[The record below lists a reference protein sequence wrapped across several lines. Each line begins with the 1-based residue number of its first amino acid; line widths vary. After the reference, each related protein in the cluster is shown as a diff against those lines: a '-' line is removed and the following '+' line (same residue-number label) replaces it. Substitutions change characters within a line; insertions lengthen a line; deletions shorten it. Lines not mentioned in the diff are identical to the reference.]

1 MTIKT
6 TDCSME
12 VRSYRFLQVI
22 MTIQSKLPNFKSPCI
37 LWETV
42 CSTAYPHLLDVLKII
57 GIFPTYPEDDRAIED
72 STTRK
77 DHTGPT
83 KPNFRLL
90 HLKSGTGNQ
99 QLCAAVHIEHI
110 DSAATNG
117 YICLSYVWGTDIST
131 EHIKIDENEISIH
144 ASLLTSLRHIR
155 NPHDTLVLW
164 VDALYVDQN
173 DPDEKASQIANL
185 GEIYS
190 RCSLVYRWLGAPP
203 NHIPTT
209 GDPFQ
214 WFQHFSDNKQHHE
227 MAGYHKAN
235 SVRIRFEENSEF
247 NDLWDRFL
255 LIANSTWFT
264 RVWTVQEAVLS
275 PDHVLCYG
283 NWRSSLDRLI
293 SARRSHIGNG
303 YRCMMGPKFG
313 SDHFNLPSWVPDL
326 SATIPLV
333 EIEAVIRRI
342 SSFTLYE
349 ASGSKFGNFQIQ
361 GAELSVSG
369 RWVDTISTIGFLFPT
384 DNVSAEVLKNIL
396 MNWKALCEKIGTCRE
411 ASLRMALSGFICASK
426 IDDRVS
432 LNGRRCGWR
441 QIKTHDLPSMEEWSQ
456 FLGGDVWALQEE
468 YRRAVEIASTGRCF
482 YITKTGKIGLCYP
495 HVKTGDQVWVLK
507 NFNSPFVLRKV
518 GSESNNTRVFRFI
531 GDCYLDG
538 TVDEEAV
545 KATKKGSCI
554 TLV

>member
-1 MTIKT
+1 
-6 TDCSME
+6 
-12 VRSYRFLQVI
+12 
-22 MTIQSKLPNFKSPCI
+22 
-37 LWETV
+37 
-42 CSTAYPHLLDVLKII
+42 
-57 GIFPTYPEDDRAIED
+57 
-72 STTRK
+72 
-77 DHTGPT
+77 
-83 KPNFRLL
+83 
-90 HLKSGTGNQ
+90 
-99 QLCAAVHIEHI
+99 
-110 DSAATNG
+110 
-117 YICLSYVWGTDIST
+117 
-131 EHIKIDENEISIH
+131 
-144 ASLLTSLRHIR
+144 
-155 NPHDTLVLW
+155 
-164 VDALYVDQN
+164 
-173 DPDEKASQIANL
+173 
-185 GEIYS
+185 
-190 RCSLVYRWLGAPP
+190 
-203 NHIPTT
+203 
-209 GDPFQ
+209 
-214 WFQHFSDNKQHHE
+214 
-227 MAGYHKAN
+227 
-235 SVRIRFEENSEF
+235 
-247 NDLWDRFL
+247 
-255 LIANSTWFT
+255 
-264 RVWTVQEAVLS
+264 
-275 PDHVLCYG
+275 
-283 NWRSSLDRLI
+283 
-293 SARRSHIGNG
+293 
-303 YRCMMGPKFG
+303 MGPKFG

-369 RWVDTISTIGFLFPT
+369 
-384 DNVSAEVLKNIL
+384 
-396 MNWKALCEKIGTCRE
+396 RE

>member
-1 MTIKT
+1 
-6 TDCSME
+6 
-12 VRSYRFLQVI
+12 

-190 RCSLVYRWLGAPP
+190 RCSLVYIWLGAPP

-293 SARRSHIGNG
+293 SARRSRKCHTFNETQCCKNNLGVFPRSKITALEHFFLQIELIERHRQD
-303 YRCMMGPKFG
+303 Y
-313 SDHFNLPSWVPDL
+313 SLQDHS
-326 SATIPLV
+326 
-333 EIEAVIRRI
+333 
-342 SSFTLYE
+342 LYC
-349 ASGSKFGNFQIQ
+349 Q
-361 GAELSVSG
+361 
-369 RWVDTISTIGFLFPT
+369 DTIRAFPKLT
-384 DNVSAEVLKNIL
+384 HRPFFEIVLTFSNRVCMEPRDRIFSVLAMAQSSIMKSYRPNYSARLIDVYTEVFKL
-396 MNWKALCEKIGTCRE
+396 ML
-411 ASLRMALSGFICASK
+411 
-426 IDDRVS
+426 
-432 LNGRRCGWR
+432 
-441 QIKTHDLPSMEEWSQ
+441 
-456 FLGGDVWALQEE
+456 
-468 YRRAVEIASTGRCF
+468 
-482 YITKTGKIGLCYP
+482 
-495 HVKTGDQVWVLK
+495 
-507 NFNSPFVLRKV
+507 
-518 GSESNNTRVFRFI
+518 
-531 GDCYLDG
+531 
-538 TVDEEAV
+538 
-545 KATKKGSCI
+545 
-554 TLV
+554 